1 MKILFM
7 LLFIYMGL
15 SSKEITPNEVYAQSI
30 IIEEQTEALLKYFN
44 IDYKSVSFDKRKRT
58 KIEVR
63 PRNVWQK
70 TYEILIKIN
79 ILRNKF
85 NLPSIAP
92 SNLTPV
98 LNMNSSLVYEQTQR
112 VLTELEIFKFLL
124 EIPQQKIEIKTYEN
138 KTSLDVFD
146 ELSYISEMFDIL
158 NEENILPSLIFGTS
172 MRIYDDINLI
182 LSKLEIEDDTIPSE
196 RKVDVSAQDNYLI
209 NIQILQ
215 KIKQLQI
222 LSGIPIV
229 DFSNFD
235 QKQISTSDVFMISQ
249 MVLSELQTLKA
260 YMGITV
266 VSPVSGIYYTKTSN
280 EVNQILTWNLR
291 KLDLIKNLERGMN
304 K

>member
-196 RKVDVSAQDNYLI
+196 KKVDVTAQDNYLI

>member
-196 RKVDVSAQDNYLI
+196 RKVDVTAQDNYLI